1 MKQVRERLYISNAD
15 DAGIYLCG
23 IMQGFTHVL
32 SLAPVCLHPQCNFI
46 DTVPPHRL
54 RKFQAVE
61 SKLEKLCPAMVG
73 KPPVRKIV
81 PLLDKEDQDI
91 LPVLQECL
99 EFIDEG
105 IEQGMVLVHC
115 VGGRSRSASVVIAYL
130 MWKEGCSFDEALESL
145 LACRKCVRPNDGFIK
160 QLQEF
165 ESTLRGE
172 RELGSRKVSRRDL
185 EEELT
190 CRLCNKTFMG

>member
-32 SLAPVCLHPQCNFI
+32 SLAPVCLHPQC
-46 DTVPPHRL
+46 
-54 RKFQAVE
+54 
-61 SKLEKLCPAMVG
+61 
-73 KPPVRKIV
+73 KPPVRKII

-105 IEQGMVLVHC
+105 MEQGMVLVHC

-145 LACRKCVRPNDGFIK
+145 LACRKCVRPNDGFIT

-172 RELGSRKVSRRDL
+172 GELGSRKSTTLQAIQSWSRAFRILFFTMFEKHLSSLGGYTLQHVTTAAKLKMVVD
-185 EEELT
+185 ES
-190 CRLCNKTFMG
+190 